1 MKINTIIENMKNIIK
16 DMEQLMKTKQEIKY
30 SMEIL
35 IKNVQEL

>member
-1 MKINTIIENMKNIIK
+1 MKINTIIENMKKYHKGYGTI
-16 DMEQLMKTKQEIKY
+16 DEEIKY